1 MNISYLEKTRTL
13 SDGLVDELLLDA
25 LEMSLSAQ
33 EWQPEDPDYAGL
45 GSRNAFDV
53 STPSVK
59 SWYPHV
65 EKRGGVIGGF
75 ARADIAIGIPS
86 EY

>member
-25 LEMSLSAQ
+25 LDVSLSAQ
-33 EWQPEDPDYAGL
+33 EWQPEDSDYAGL

-65 EKRGGVIGGF
+65 EKRGNVIGGF
-75 ARADIAIGIPS
+75 ARADIAIGIPL
-86 EY
+86 EH